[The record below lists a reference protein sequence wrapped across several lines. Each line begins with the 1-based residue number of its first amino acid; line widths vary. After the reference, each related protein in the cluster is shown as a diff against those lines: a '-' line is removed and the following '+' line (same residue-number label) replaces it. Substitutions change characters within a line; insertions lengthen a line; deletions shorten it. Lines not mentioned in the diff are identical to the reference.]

1 MRPGSAGSVY
11 MLRDARSPD
20 VAAALIKSEAGRT
33 LTGST
38 RPFGPVEGYA
48 LLPGRGILRPV
59 DSRYSRTHTLR
70 TPLIPAI
77 RLSQMPGERDTPA
90 LHSV

>member
-1 MRPGSAGSVY
+1 MRPGNAGSVY

-48 LLPGRGILRPV
+48 LLPGRGILRFV
-59 DSRYSRTHTLR
+59 ESRDSNTHTLR
-70 TPLIPAI
+70 KLLTAAI
-77 RLSQMPGERDTPA
+77 RYAQMPGERDTPA
-90 LHSV
+90 LHSM